1 MLRQRIITALIAGP
15 IALACVFLLPH
26 LEFSIFIA
34 LVLIVGAW
42 EWANFAGFEQPLR
55 FAYAGLVAVLMGAAW
70 FVEPNILLMVSV
82 AWWLAALGFVVTFPV
97 SSDTWGSKPVVLLI
111 GVVVLVTAFTALVE
125 LRRYEDHVY
134 LICLLFFLIWGA
146 DVGAYFSG
154 RALGKA
160 KLAPSVSPGK
170 SWVGFYGGLV
180 TALLIAVGMTLFY
193 GKPTLLTVD
202 ALMLFGLCML
212 VTMVSVL
219 GDLTISMFKRKRDIK
234 DSSNLLPGHGG
245 VLDRVDSLLSATP
258 IFVLSLQLYGW

>member
-82 AWWLAALGFVVTFPV
+82 AWWLAAFGFVVTFPG

-111 GVVVLVTAFTALVE
+111 GLVVLVTAFTALVE
-125 LRRYEDHVY
+125 LRRYEDHAY

-170 SWVGFYGGLV
+170 SWEGVFGGQAAV
-180 TALLIAVGMTLFY
+180 VLLAILAHQLLELTRISLLAVVVIAVC
-193 GKPTLLTVD
+193 
-202 ALMLFGLCML
+202 AAAA
-212 VTMVSVL
+212 SVV
-219 GDLTISMFKRKRDIK
+219 GDLVESMVKRHRGVK
-234 DSSNLLPGHGG
+234 DSGTLLPGHGG
-245 VLDRVDSLLSATP
+245 FLDRIDGITAAAP
-258 IFVLSLQLYGW
+258 VLALGLILTGWVP